1 MNVPR
6 VPELDDE
13 LVVRHRRAH
22 LELREAHDAAGP
34 EVRRLFLLLQRRLLI
49 ESLAY
54 VQPVTASPTEQQLF
68 PPPRAFLTRTQELR
82 MFGADAVYRHLD
94 SRIAMRDMGAVE
106 RVLDRSTPVVF
117 HALLEGLTPS
127 GRETNPGMLRATPTA
142 WKPEANSYMHPPAT
156 MCSDLVD
163 EALDVAS
170 GSSVPSCVRGAWLTF
185 TMLSIHP
192 FVDGNGRTS
201 RALYLAVVADDV
213 PLGLDFGVLEQW
225 SITRSAY
232 VAALQQGQ
240 RVERYDGERMDA
252 RPFVEYATITSTV
265 GAELCAARIARL
277 GQEHA
282 SRCASGSS
290 PAQSLVLGAASVE
303 RVLVPD
309 QLAALGGS
317 EVVDAADDL
326 LTSNTLRWVERP
338 PSRRTTEHPE
348 RWGLAL
354 AQG

>member
-1 MNVPR
+1 
-6 VPELDDE
+6 
-13 LVVRHRRAH
+13 
-22 LELREAHDAAGP
+22 
-34 EVRRLFLLLQRRLLI
+34 
-49 ESLAY
+49 
-54 VQPVTASPTEQQLF
+54 
-68 PPPRAFLTRTQELR
+68 

-163 EALDVAS
+163 QALEVAS

-277 GQEHA
+277 GRSTRSTLCERLVA
-282 SRCASGSS
+282 RTVARARRGLGRAGARARSADRTRGRRGLRRRRR
-290 PAQSLVLGAASVE
+290 PAHVG
-303 RVLVPD
+303 
-309 QLAALGGS
+309 
-317 EVVDAADDL
+317 
-326 LTSNTLRWVERP
+326 TCCRWVERP
-338 PSRRTTEHPE
+338 PSRRTTERPRAVGPGARSGVIDGVSDRHDPV
-348 RWGLAL
+348 AL
-354 AQG
+354 RLISSSSPHVRPSLDHSRSKARSATSLNPWRLRKLYFHRCRFTGRPIRSSRPTQ